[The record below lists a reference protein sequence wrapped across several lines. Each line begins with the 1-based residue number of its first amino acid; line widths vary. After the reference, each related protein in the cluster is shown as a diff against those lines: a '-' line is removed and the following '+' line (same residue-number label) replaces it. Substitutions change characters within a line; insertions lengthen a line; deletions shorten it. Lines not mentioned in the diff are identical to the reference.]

1 MKSLQRKDQIRFKAQ
16 VLFRERGYAETSM
29 RDLAD
34 SLGIEAASLYNH
46 VTSKEEILQSICFG
60 MAESFFT
67 AIDTIME
74 TQQSSRE
81 KLRAAIQ
88 AHLDVITE
96 NSDASAVF
104 QNEWRHM
111 HEPFLT
117 DFKNMRRRYEQCF
130 RMIIEEGIMDGT
142 FRDVDSRL
150 AARIILS
157 GTNWTYESYRSR
169 AVSTL
174 EKVNGQ
180 IIEMLIAGIEKKK
193 K

>member
-60 MAESFFT
+60 MAQSFFDS
-67 AIDTIME
+67 IDAIME
-74 TQQSSRE
+74 LQIPARE
-81 KLRAAIQ
+81 KLKAAIQ

-96 NSDASAVF
+96 NADASAVF

-117 DFKNMRRRYEQCF
+117 DFKQMRRRYEQCF

-180 IIEMLIAGIEKKK
+180 IIEMLIAGIDKKK